1 MKLKQRL
8 LLAPILIFLYLITK
22 PHWAD
27 DESPWTH
34 RSRYVGKV
42 VRRDPSD
49 HPYQGAFVSVPN
61 PAPAAQQQ
69 QQQQQQQP
77 VAPAAPVKPVQ
88 PIQPVIAAAP
98 RPYPVDKK
106 PVVVAPAQP
115 VIAIAPKAP
124 PPAPQ
129 KPVQVPA
136 AFDPPRK
143 PPSPPRQQIQ
153 LTDDKPLMPKPKT
166 SISKA
171 APKQPPKKEPTVK
184 PVKKQLPGGGTLKFS
199 TMKPA
204 VRTHFVEEEIKNIA
218 LDLSMQS
225 KNDPWQTAKDWI
237 RSRSIYPQ
245 KHKSLGAILKSLT
258 TSKVMK
264 ADILTK
270 GTQLKM
276 LWFLQGNQKV
286 IFKPKRY
293 EREHVV
299 KGKAYDG
306 YDRHNGEIAAF
317 HLDRILNFRRAPLVV
332 GRRVNLKNE
341 VLPVATSRLSET
353 FKERNH
359 NTCFY
364 GQCYYCK
371 ETELAC
377 GKGEIMEGAVTLWM
391 PDSWTLEKVRHPY
404 QRTYRDDKQARWE
417 TDDDY
422 CNAYVKKSPPY
433 DKGPRLLDL
442 MDTAIF
448 DFIIGN
454 ADRHHYEVFA
464 EQPDSM
470 VLLLDNAKSFG
481 NPEHDELSIL
491 APITQCCLL
500 RKSTFDRLTELKG
513 GLLTKMLIEATK
525 TDPIAPILHKKHIEA
540 INRRMPMIFA
550 ALQKCVSQNGLD
562 NVLVENW
569 SGPPK
574 GE

>member
-22 PHWAD
+22 PHWSD
-27 DESPWTH
+27 DDSPWEH

-61 PAPAAQQQ
+61 GQQAAQQ
-69 QQQQQQQP
+69 P
-77 VAPAAPVKPVQ
+77 VQAQPVKPVQ
-88 PIQPVIAAAP
+88 PVQPVIPAAPRPPAAAP
-98 RPYPVDKK
+98 RPYPVVDQK
-106 PVVVAPAQP
+106 PVQPVVAAQP
-115 VIAIAPKAP
+115 VPVIKAP
-124 PPAPQ
+124 SPPQ
-129 KPVQVPA
+129 KPVVPA
-136 AFDPPRK
+136 VFDPPRK

-153 LTDDKPLMPKPKT
+153 LNDDKPLMPKPKT

-171 APKQPPKKEPTVK
+171 APKQPPKKEPATTQK
-184 PVKKQLPGGGTLKFS
+184 PGKKQLPGGGTLKFS

-204 VRTHFVEEEIKNIA
+204 IRSKFVDDEIKNIG
-218 LDLSMQS
+218 LDLNTQN

-245 KHKSLGAILKSLT
+245 KHQSLGSILKSLT

-276 LWFLQGNQKV
+276 LWYLQGNQKV

-377 GKGEIMEGAVTLWM
+377 GKGEIMEGAITLWM

-481 NPEHDELSIL
+481 NPEHDEMSIL
-491 APITQCCLL
+491 KPITQCCLL
-500 RKSTFDRLTELKG
+500 RKSTFERLTELKG

-562 NVLVENW
+562 NVIVENW

-574 GE
+574 EN